1 MAKCTGGTFN
11 KLSRN
16 YGKVSKAK
24 AKDKKR
30 QAGTEEKTKQSK
42 LRVSGVRTKKHARKK
57 EHRERMA
64 AKDEAERQKA
74 LEKEAAAAAEEDV
87 KMSKPKPQKKKKNK
101 NKGGQK
107 SEGPA
112 PMQE

>member
-1 MAKCTGGTFN
+1 MDRFPGSPREHHLLYTVASKTRLVPSVDERMRTGQGGNTRDLLF
-11 KLSRN
+11 ST
-16 YGKVSKAK
+16 G
-24 AKDKKR
+24 
-30 QAGTEEKTKQSK
+30 
-42 LRVSGVRTKKHARKK
+42 KK